1 MFGKRHEAV
10 GRAETSMVWRLYLN
24 PAATGLIMMVFHT
37 FLDTFRRLVI
47 WAAQIGHEPPWSL
60 ASNAGMWHPAQ
71 FL

>member
-10 GRAETSMVWRLYLN
+10 GRVETSMVWRLYLN

-47 WAAQIGHEPPWSL
+47 
-60 ASNAGMWHPAQ
+60 
-71 FL
+71 